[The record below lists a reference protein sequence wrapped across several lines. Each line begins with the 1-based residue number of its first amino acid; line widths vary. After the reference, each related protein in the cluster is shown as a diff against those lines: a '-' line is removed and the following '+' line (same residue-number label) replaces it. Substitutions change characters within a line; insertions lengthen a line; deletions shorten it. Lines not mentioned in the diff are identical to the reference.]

1 MKILFVNP
9 PYYRLAG
16 LEYIYIPLGICSL
29 SAVTKEA
36 GYETFVY
43 NMDIPPIKSELFTDY
58 QVESKNYDER
68 DLILMNLRKDP
79 LMIWKELSEVL
90 DTIRPDVVGITSL
103 TSQVPMAEKV
113 AEVCKMDNPQV
124 LTIIGGA
131 HAYYRAGELLQ
142 NENIDYVFSG
152 EAEEGILEF
161 LSAVKNKV
169 GIDVMKRISGLS
181 YKDGN
186 SMFISNERPL
196 IDVGKYPMP
205 SRELFVFPER
215 YQPENMAMLLTG
227 RGCPFRCNF
236 CASPNMSGSK
246 VRQRPTEDVIDEIE
260 HIVTNYNI
268 KRFMFWEDTFIT
280 SKGRLLQF
288 CKALSR
294 RKIEIVW
301 RCHTRLDTLNEEIL
315 DILKANG
322 CQQINVGIETGSEK
336 ILKYINKKISLEKIT
351 EKINLLKR
359 NRMIWSGNF
368 MIGYPE
374 ETRKDIEE
382 TIDFI
387 RTVVKNHIALGVCI
401 PYPGSNFY
409 EDCIRLGIIDV
420 SKPVDWTL
428 FTPTSKHACFSLYL
442 KKEELH
448 NYIETIK
455 QIVAPYMFKTEGAFS
470 PCERA
475 HD

>member
-29 SAVTKEA
+29 SAVTKNA

-43 NMDIPPIKSELFTDY
+43 NMDVPPIKSELFTDY
-58 QVESKNYDER
+58 QVKYRNNDER
-68 DLILMNLRKDP
+68 DLILMNLKDDP
-79 LMIWKELSEVL
+79 LMVWKELNEVL
-90 DTIRPDVVGITSL
+90 DMIRPDVVGISSL
-103 TSQVPMAEKV
+103 TSQVPPARKV
-113 AEVCKMDNPQV
+113 AEICKIHNPHV

-131 HAYYRAGELLQ
+131 HAYFCAGELLQ
-142 NENIDYVFSG
+142 DENIDYVFSG
-152 EAEEGILEF
+152 EAEDGILEF
-161 LSAVKNKV
+161 LNAVKDEV
-169 GIDVMKRISGLS
+169 GANAMKRIKGLS

-186 SMFISNERPL
+186 SMFISKERPL
-196 IDVGKYPMP
+196 INVGNYPMP

-227 RGCPFRCNF
+227 RGCPFHCNF

-246 VRQRPTEDVIDEIE
+246 VRQRPTESVIDEIE
-260 HIVTNYNI
+260 HILTNYNI

-280 SKGRLLQF
+280 SKGRLMQF

-301 RCHTRLDTLNEEIL
+301 RCHTRLDTLNEEII
-315 DILKANG
+315 DTLKENG

-336 ILKYINKKISLEKIT
+336 ILKYINKRISLKKIT
-351 EKINLLKR
+351 EKIDLLKKKE
-359 NRMIWSGNF
+359 MIWSGNF
-368 MIGYPE
+368 MIGFPE
-374 ETRKDIEE
+374 ETKEDIEE
-382 TIDFI
+382 TVDFI
-387 RTVVKNHIALGVCI
+387 RSVVKNHIALGVCI
-401 PYPGSNFY
+401 PYPGSKFY
-409 EDCIRLGIIDV
+409 EDCISLGIIDTG
-420 SKPVDWTL
+420 KPMDWTL
-428 FTPTSKHACFSLYL
+428 FTPTSKYACFSSYL
-442 KKEELH
+442 EKEELH

-455 QIVAPYMFKTEGAFS
+455 RLVSPYMFKTEGAFS
-470 PCERA
+470 PCERI